1 MWHNGR
7 HTIVKGHTVSTS
19 KIEGNYAELLTAL
32 ALASDLN
39 MGQSM
44 EHGLKTVW
52 IAMQLADQMRLSVED
67 KVPIYYGGLLKDA
80 G

>member
-1 MWHNGR
+1 MNPGGK
-7 HTIVKGHTVSTS
+7 TGT
-19 KIEGNYAELLTAL
+19 YAELLCSL
-32 ALASDLN
+32 SFASDLN

-52 IAMQLADQMRLSVED
+52 TAMQLADELGLSKED
-67 KVPIYYGGLLKDA
+67 RVAVYYGGILKDA

>member
-1 MWHNGR
+1 M
-7 HTIVKGHTVSTS
+7 VSTS
-19 KIEGNYAELLTAL
+19 ETKGTYAELLYVL
-32 ALASDLN
+32 SFASDLN

-52 IAMQLADQMRLSVED
+52 IAMQLADQMRLSAED
-67 KVPIYYGGLLKDA
+67 RIALYYGGLLKDA

>member
-1 MWHNGR
+1 
-7 HTIVKGHTVSTS
+7 
-19 KIEGNYAELLTAL
+19 
-32 ALASDLN
+32 

-52 IAMQLADQMRLSVED
+52 IAMQLADQLGLDLED
-67 KVPIYYGGLLKDA
+67 KVAVYYGGILKDA